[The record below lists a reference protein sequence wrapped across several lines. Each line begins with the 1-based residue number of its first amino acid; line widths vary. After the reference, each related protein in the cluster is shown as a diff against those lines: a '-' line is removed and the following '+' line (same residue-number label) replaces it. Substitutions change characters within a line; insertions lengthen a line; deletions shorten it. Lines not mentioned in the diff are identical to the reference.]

1 MKSTDNTALIN
12 TFAAL
17 RFATG
22 AAAWLAPSAM
32 GRRMGLSSGHDQP
45 FTAQLFGS
53 RELTLALAIS
63 EPVSPQMR
71 TFALQLG
78 LLTDALDVIAA
89 ARGIRAG
96 TLSRT
101 GALVAGGGAALFAGL
116 GVAAMNR
123 HNSQRRS

>member
-22 AAAWLAPSAM
+22 AAAWLAPSAT

-78 LLTDALDVIAA
+78 LLTDALTSSPRHAGSVPAPCHA
-89 ARGIRAG
+89 LEHSLPAVAQHCSRASV
-96 TLSRT
+96 SR
-101 GALVAGGGAALFAGL
+101 
-116 GVAAMNR
+116 
-123 HNSQRRS
+123 Q